1 MLHPG
6 NNLKINGYE
15 FRRVEDFSVFNAFT
29 CADAD
34 LDEYIHKD
42 AAFHKAE
49 LIAETYFYALL
60 EAPDLPIAF
69 ISLLNDALALSSNR
83 LRRMVDNRVR
93 RYKDYPAV
101 KIGRLG
107 VDAAFTRHG
116 AGSTMVNIVKELF
129 TTNNRTGCRFI
140 TVDAYNCKPVLTFY
154 QRNGF
159 DFLLPERSEGATRIM
174 FFDLKKWRAGSLKLE

>member
-6 NNLKINGYE
+6 NGVRSKGYI
-15 FRRVEDFSVFNAFT
+15 FRRVDDFAAFST
-29 CADAD
+29 FSCGDRD
-34 LDEYIHKD
+34 LDDFIHND
-42 AAFHKAE
+42 AAVHKAE
-49 LIAETYFYALL
+49 LIAETYCYALID
-60 EAPDLPIAF
+60 APDILIAF
-69 ISLLNDALALSSNR
+69 VSLLNDSLALSSNR

-107 VDAAFTRHG
+107 VDCSFTRHG
-116 AGSTMVNIVKELF
+116 AGSTMVNIIKELF

-140 TVDAYNCKPVLTFY
+140 TVDAYNKPPVLAFY

-159 DFLLPERSEGATRIM
+159 DFLLPDRTEGDTRIM
-174 FFDLKKWRAGSLKLE
+174 FFDLKQWQAGSLTLE